1 MGLFR
6 LDGINRYNIMVTSIK
21 DFRRSEDGAST
32 VETVLW
38 IPVFIAFFALL
49 FDIAMIFN
57 GQAATL
63 RVIQEANRDYSV
75 GQITTLAAT
84 KSRIETNLGR
94 INITPSSVVPKQ
106 SNGVISTRVEIP
118 VAELGSLGWF
128 AAFGNLKID
137 ITAEQTVE
145 NMES

>member
-1 MGLFR
+1 MMTGALTR
-6 LDGINRYNIMVTSIK
+6 
-21 DFRRSEDGAST
+21 FRRSEDGAST
-32 VETVLW
+32 LETVLW
-38 IPVFIAFFALL
+38 IPLFIAFFALI

-75 GQITTLAAT
+75 GQITSLADA
-84 KSRIETNLGR
+84 KSRIETNLAA
-94 INITPSSVVPKQ
+94 INITPTAVVPRQ

-128 AAFGNLKID
+128 SAFRELRID
-137 ITAEQTVE
+137 VTAEQTVE
-145 NMES
+145 NMEI

>member
-1 MGLFR
+1 MTFSAL
-6 LDGINRYNIMVTSIK
+6 NR
-21 DFRRSEDGAST
+21 FRRSEDGAST

-38 IPVFIAFFALL
+38 VPVFVAFFALL
-49 FDIAMIFN
+49 FDVAMVFS

-84 KSRIETNLGR
+84 KTRIETNLAK
-94 INITPSSVVPKQ
+94 INIKPTAVEPKQ
-106 SNGVISTRVEIP
+106 KAGVISTRVEIP

-128 AAFGNLKID
+128 AAFKELKID
-137 ITAEQTVE
+137 VTAEQTVE

>member
-1 MGLFR
+1 MSLPALKRFQ
-6 LDGINRYNIMVTSIK
+6 
-21 DFRRSEDGAST
+21 RSEDGAST

-38 IPVFIAFFALL
+38 VPLFVAFFALL
-49 FDIAMIFN
+49 FDVAMIFS

-75 GQITTLAAT
+75 GQIATLAAT
-84 KSRIETNLGR
+84 KTRIETNLAK
-94 INITPSSVVPKQ
+94 INITPTAVEPKQ
-106 SNGVISTRVEIP
+106 KAGVISTRVEIP

-128 AAFGNLKID
+128 NAFQNLRID
-137 ITAEQTVE
+137 VTAEQTVE

>member
-1 MGLFR
+1 MSLPALKR
-6 LDGINRYNIMVTSIK
+6 
-21 DFRRSEDGAST
+21 FRRSEDGAST

-38 IPVFIAFFALL
+38 VPLFVAFFALL
-49 FDIAMIFN
+49 FDVAMIFS

-84 KSRIETNLGR
+84 KTRIETNLAK
-94 INITPSSVVPKQ
+94 INITPTAVEPKQ
-106 SNGVISTRVEIP
+106 KAGVISTRVEIP

-128 AAFGNLKID
+128 SAFQNLRID
-137 ITAEQTVE
+137 VTAEQTVE

>member
-1 MGLFR
+1 MTITDAFTR
-6 LDGINRYNIMVTSIK
+6 
-21 DFRRSEDGAST
+21 FRRAEDGAST

-38 IPVFIAFFALL
+38 IPVFVAFFALL

-75 GQITTLAAT
+75 GQITSLEDAKT
-84 KSRIETNLGR
+84 RIVTNLKA
-94 INITPSSVVPKQ
+94 INITPTLVVPSQKA
-106 SNGVISTRVEIP
+106 GVISTRVEIP

-128 AAFGNLKID
+128 TAFKELKVNV
-137 ITAEQTVE
+137 TAEQTVE
-145 NMES
+145 NMEI